1 MLFCIKFF
9 LGENADINQFL
20 QFLHRLDLFF
30 HRHGCRV
37 RGGSSGFR
45 CRRRCRRLNRGGGHR
60 IDGLR
65 HIHTKQHAAIAKAV
79 VLNTLRN
86 ALLGSHIASLLG
98 NALVCGNIH
107 LIRGELLHELT

>member
-1 MLFCIKFF
+1 MPC
-9 LGENADINQFL
+9 ERREQ
-20 QFLHRLDLFF
+20 RLP
-30 HRHGCRV
+30 V
-37 RGGSSGFR
+37 PAQVPA
-45 CRRRCRRLNRGGGHR
+45 LNRGGSHR

>member
-1 MLFCIKFF
+1 M
-9 LGENADINQFL
+9 
-20 QFLHRLDLFF
+20 
-30 HRHGCRV
+30 

-45 CRRRCRRLNRGGGHR
+45 CRRRRQRLNRGGRHR
-60 IDGLR
+60 IDGLC
-65 HIHTKQHAAIAKAV
+65 HIHAQQHATIAKAV
-79 VLNTLRN
+79 VLDALRN